1 VARSVR
7 GLLDWFEAG
16 LSDTPPANW
25 TLAGTHH
32 PATLR
37 RFYRRLRR
45 IVYEDAGV
53 LRMEEGDANP
63 LDVRQL
69 PTDQPAVVDLSSLA
83 DSHLQRFV
91 AATLF
96 KQAADDQTGPTAL
109 RGMHYLFVLD
119 ELNRFAPKGASDP
132 ITKLIELVA
141 SELRS
146 RGVILLGAQQQAS
159 LVSVRVIENASIR
172 VLGRTGS
179 HELRADVHGFV
190 PTELRSFVETMAGGD
205 KVISCPTFRQPM
217 LVRVPRPP
225 WAMRGPEA
233 TVDPPTFLGPDAPPV
248 VNGPPRLR
256 PRSYAEQRL

>member
-1 VARSVR
+1 
-7 GLLDWFEAG
+7 
-16 LSDTPPANW
+16 
-25 TLAGTHH
+25 
-32 PATLR
+32 
-37 RFYRRLRR
+37 
-45 IVYEDAGV
+45 
-53 LRMEEGDANP
+53 
-63 LDVRQL
+63 
-69 PTDQPAVVDLSSLA
+69 
-83 DSHLQRFV
+83 V

-179 HELRADVHGFV
+179 HELRADVHGFL

-225 WAMRGPEA
+225 WAMRRAEA

-248 VNGPPRLR
+248 ANGPPRLR